1 MFDMEMLNDALN
13 MPLPLFS
20 TGKGRGNRP
29 SAPPRDYYRY
39 QEKEGPPSLYLSSS
53 SSPILLFEQC
63 LFKQNERSHRSNV
76 NPTSSSEPVDRL
88 PVRIDSGAMRCRT
101 FSATPPAILPI
112 ILHPPCYLLPPC
124 FLITRSFRIGYN

>member
-29 SAPPRDYYRY
+29 SSPSSRLLSLPGERGPLPPPPPPRFYC
-39 QEKEGPPSLYLSSS
+39 SSNVYLSKTKGATV
-53 SSPILLFEQC
+53 PTWW
-63 LFKQNERSHRSNV
+63 V

-101 FSATPPAILPI
+101 FSATPPAIPPI
-112 ILHPPCYLLPPC
+112 ILYPPLLPPSTVL
-124 FLITRSFRIGYN
+124 FNHASV